1 LQQINVRTFP
11 VFAAVLISLAAN
23 AGPQLRRP
31 MQAVTPERQVATTTV
46 ISHLKYC
53 GGRVLSQAKIVPVLW
68 GAAQSPVPPS
78 ATCSGAFIDCLD
90 KWYADFVKSP
100 QFGWLDE
107 YQTTIPAPNGTAG
120 TNQHILAPTVVKTIQ
135 ITPANVKPV
144 VGETEV
150 ENELVAQIQ
159 AGVLPAPD
167 SATANASE
175 TIYEVHFPLTVDP
188 SDPGNQACGAFCAY
202 HDSWVSHIL
211 GKTTMISVIP
221 SHMPPGYSGGRSC
234 GAGCGEST
242 DWFANLGGS
251 ISHETIEAI
260 TDPDVGAAFSG
271 ACAAPYGWV
280 DNSATDS
287 LSYHGEI
294 GDICEGLPQVATS
307 AQVTEITLGGSDL
320 FQYTVQREWSNKFG
334 ACIVDAAESF
344 KVSVPDSPVTVNVGT
359 PVTVPVLVS
368 LPSNGNMAIPVKLV
382 ARGLASSITATF
394 SPSTIMAGQSS
405 MMTLTIASGS
415 STTAS
420 TFGITA
426 ESGTEQAQTVVSLMA
441 PEYSASLS
449 TSSLALTAGGPAGT
463 VILSTMVLS
472 GQPRAFTVVGGGAA
486 GVKLAE
492 TGGTVGTDLTLHFT
506 AAAGAPSSH
515 STISVQIVSGGV
527 TKSLPIQMT
536 LTGDDA
542 TLTAPATVQGN
553 PGGSVSFTVTTTTKS
568 GNPQPLALSAT
579 DLPLGATA
587 VFSPASITSGQTAM
601 CTVTLASTQ
610 PLLPVDIKVIGKGS
624 ISTFPAGVTITVVAA
639 PSGCAQTD
647 ALGFALLGLLAFAA
661 RKRSRAARV

>member
-1 LQQINVRTFP
+1 MQQINVRTFP
-11 VFAAVLISLAAN
+11 VFAAALLSLAAN

-31 MQAVTPERQVATTTV
+31 PQAVTPDREAATTTV
-46 ISHLKYC
+46 LSHLKYC
-53 GGRVLSQAKIVPVLW
+53 GGRVLSQTKIVPVLW
-68 GAAQSPVPPS
+68 GPAQSPVPAS
-78 ATCSGAFIDCLD
+78 ASCRGPFKDCLD

-107 YQTTIPAPNGTAG
+107 YQTTIHAPNGSPG
-120 TNQHILAPTVVKTIQ
+120 TNQHIFAPTVVNTIQ
-135 ITPANVKPV
+135 ITPANMKSV
-144 VGETEV
+144 VGEIEI

-159 AGVLPAPD
+159 AHVLPPPD
-167 SATANASE
+167 SAEE

-188 SDPGNQACGAFCAY
+188 SDSGNDACGAFCAY
-202 HDSWVSHIL
+202 HDSWVPRML
-211 GKTTMISVIP
+211 GQTTLIAIIP
-221 SHMPPGYSGGRSC
+221 SHMPPGYSGGRNC
-234 GAGCGEST
+234 GGCGESA

-260 TDPDVGAAFSG
+260 TDPDVGAASSG
-271 ACAAPYGWV
+271 ACASPYGWV

-294 GDICEGLPQVATS
+294 GDVCEGLPNVS
-307 AQVTEITLGGSDL
+307 LSEQVTEVTLPGSDS

-334 ACIVDAAESF
+334 GCIVDASEAF
-344 KVSVPDSPVTVNVGT
+344 KVSVPDSPVILNVGT

-368 LPSNGNMAIPVKLV
+368 LPSNGNAAIPVKLV
-382 ARGLASSITATF
+382 ALGLASGITATF
-394 SPSTIMAGQSS
+394 SPNTINAGQSS
-405 MMTLTIASGS
+405 MMTVTIATGS
-415 STTAS
+415 STTGS

-463 VILSTMVLS
+463 VVLSTMVFS
-472 GQPRAFTVVGGGAA
+472 GQPRAFTVKGT
-486 GVKLAE
+486 GVTGVSLAE

-515 STISVQIVSGGV
+515 STLSVQVVSGGV
-527 TKSLPIQMT
+527 TKSLPIQLT

-542 TLTAPATVQGN
+542 TLTVPATVQGN

-568 GNPQPLALSAT
+568 GNPQTLALSAA
-579 DLPLGATA
+579 DLPDGATA
-587 VFSPASITSGQTAM
+587 VFSPASIASGQTAM
-601 CTVTLASTQ
+601 CTVTLPATQ

-624 ISTFPAGVTITVVAA
+624 ISTYPAGIAITVVAA

-647 ALGFALLGLLAFAA
+647 ALGFALLGLLAFVA